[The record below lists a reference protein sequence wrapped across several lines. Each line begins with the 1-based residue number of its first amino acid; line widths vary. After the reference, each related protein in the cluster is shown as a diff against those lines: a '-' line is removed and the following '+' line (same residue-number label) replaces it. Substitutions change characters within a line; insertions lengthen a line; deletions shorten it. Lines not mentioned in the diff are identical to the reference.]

1 MEAAIVITKDNI
13 PNQKGEA
20 KLSSQLRSSSRAYLS
35 YNQGPEDQG
44 PDNGGSHVWTLSFQ
58 QCMKNTELSQK
69 NLFLLPF
76 DSHLLCDQME
86 SLCLFRTQ
94 FHENFDLDQEF
105 SNCARSGL
113 GLHKRGLSISH
124 ISKF

>member
-44 PDNGGSHVWTLSFQ
+44 PVDRG
-58 QCMKNTELSQK
+58 K
-69 NLFLLPF
+69 P
-76 DSHLLCDQME
+76 
-86 SLCLFRTQ
+86 CL
-94 FHENFDLDQEF
+94 DPI
-105 SNCARSGL
+105 
-113 GLHKRGLSISH
+113 ISTVYEKH
-124 ISKF
+124 